1 MRGWKKIA
9 ALTFLFIGMASLSL
23 AEDYSLQYFMT
34 KSLTKGGELTK
45 KEKAELLNRL
55 DEVMDKAREVQV
67 KLSQALQTGD
77 TEANYQEGK
86 FWMSKLE
93 EDKASIETGT
103 QDLKALKGKPAYLT
117 GAIRLYK
124 ALRDL
129 SIHLNSY
136 NNMPSFSASVG
147 DLAPEMELWTDA
159 FYKLYLLP
167 LARLKD
173 TGTQSGPIEKKSV
186 PKGGKP

>member
-1 MRGWKKIA
+1 MKGWKRVVVFF
-9 ALTFLFIGMASLSL
+9 FLFLGIASLSQ

-34 KSLTKGGELTK
+34 KFLPKGGELSK
-45 KEKAELLNRL
+45 KEKAELLNRM
-55 DEVMDKAREVQV
+55 EQAMDKAQEVQG
-67 KLSQALQTGD
+67 KLSQAIQTGD
-77 TEANYQEGK
+77 MEANYQEGK

-93 EDKASIETGT
+93 EDRGSIDTGT
-103 QDLKALKGKPAYLT
+103 QDLKALKEKPAYLT

-124 ALRDL
+124 TLRDL

-136 NNMPSFSASVG
+136 NNMPSFSAWVG
-147 DLAPEMELWTDA
+147 DLAPEMELWTDV

-173 TGTQSGPIEKKSV
+173 TETQYGPMEKKPV
-186 PKGGKP
+186 PKGRKP